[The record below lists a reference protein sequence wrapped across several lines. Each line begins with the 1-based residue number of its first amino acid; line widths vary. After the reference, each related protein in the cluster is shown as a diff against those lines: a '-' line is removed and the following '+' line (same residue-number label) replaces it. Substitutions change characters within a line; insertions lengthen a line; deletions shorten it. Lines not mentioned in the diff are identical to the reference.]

1 MNYLIKRNLFLNR
14 SQ

>member
-1 MNYLIKRNLFLNR
+1 MNYLIKRNLFLNS